1 MEIATSQDVLSMSI
15 YAIGL
20 LFLVKGLHKNRVPL
34 AFKDI

>member
-1 MEIATSQDVLSMSI
+1 MEIAASQYVLSMSI

-20 LFLVKGLHKNRVPL
+20 LFLLKGLHKNRALL